1 MIGPHEDF
9 EIRNEAA
16 EWSAIR
22 CCMVCRNMPSGLTCL
37 VADDF
42 RAEDTRAVW
51 QAMQAIH
58 GTGKRITYQE
68 IENALGAQSALHAD
82 ITSRATGADPKCADN
97 YSMDILD
104 ASMRRTV
111 VSRCRIA
118 AALAIDPKHTPQEA
132 LEALKKTGDR
142 FRQVRHFA
150 TIGETLDKAVKYLET
165 PKENLSFVS
174 VLTGIAKI
182 DNATCGIPRG
192 LVTILAG
199 RPGTGKST
207 LAMNIAVNAAKS
219 GVNVLY
225 VSLEDVEH
233 YLGLRVVSY
242 LSGVD
247 YGDLTHHKCDDWQ
260 LQAVRQIAADY
271 RELPMRSDFLPR
283 QTAASIRLSAI
294 SEQQKHGLD
303 LLIVDHLT
311 EMASDHNAYA
321 STSEQVK
328 GIRDIAKELNCAVL
342 LLCQLN
348 RSAANRSDPEPK
360 VTDLRDSGKIEEV
373 ARNIWLLHR
382 DQSPAAIKGVMQLD
396 IAKAT
401 HGEVGPMDLRCELA
415 HMRID

>member
-1 MIGPHEDF
+1 MNDDL
-9 EIRNEAA
+9 EIRDEQA

-22 CCMVCRNMPSGLTCL
+22 AVMVSGKLHNGLSCL
-37 VADDF
+37 VADDM
-42 RAEDTRAVW
+42 RGEDTSKVW
-51 QAMQAIH
+51 TAIQAIH
-58 GTGKRITYQE
+58 GSGKRITYSE
-68 IENALGAQSALHAD
+68 IEKAIGGPAALEAD
-82 ITSRATGADPKCADN
+82 KKARATGADVAAVDN
-97 YSMDILD
+97 YATDILD
-104 ASMRRTV
+104 ASTRRAV
-111 VSRCRIA
+111 VSRARVAAQIA
-118 AALAIDPKHTPQEA
+118 YDPRQPVQDA
-132 LEALKKTGDR
+132 LEALKMTGER
-142 FRQVRHFA
+142 LRHMRHFPS
-150 TIGETLDKAVKYLET
+150 IGETMEKTIAYLDA
-165 PKENLSFVS
+165 PKESLGFVS
-174 VLTGIAKI
+174 ILTGIRTL
-182 DNATCGIPRG
+182 DEATCGIPRG

-207 LAMNIAVNAAKS
+207 LAMNISVNASKMGS
-219 GVNVLY
+219 NVLF

-247 YGDLTHHKCDDWQ
+247 YGDLTHHRCDHEQ
-260 LQAVRQIAADY
+260 RETVRQIAADY
-271 RELPMRSDFLPR
+271 KSLPMRSDFLPR
-283 QTAASIRLSAI
+283 QTAASIRMSAI
-294 SEQQKHGLD
+294 NQQQTHGLD

-348 RSAANRSDPEPK
+348 RAAATRADSAPK

-382 DQSPAAIKGVMQLD
+382 DQSDAAIEGLLQLD
-396 IAKAT
+396 VAKAT
-401 HGEVGPMDLRCELA
+401 HGRTGALNLRCDMA